1 MAKYIKI
8 YSILTDPYC
17 ILAKQFFDHHKI
29 PYENIDIGKDRLEF
43 ERILTITGQAKVPVI
58 DIDGM
63 LIVGYN
69 EDRLRAVLNISKTKL
84 YE

>member
-1 MAKYIKI
+1 MARYIKI
-8 YSILTDPYC
+8 YSIVTDPHC
-17 ILAKQFFDHHKI
+17 ILAKQFFDRHKI

-43 ERILTITGQAKVPVI
+43 ERILSLTGQAKVPVI

-63 LIVGYN
+63 LIVGFN
-69 EDRLRAVLNISKTKL
+69 EDRLYAVLNISRKKL